1 MEGMLIARNCIKLRF
16 ERSWRQWKI
25 E

>member
-1 MEGMLIARNCIKLRF
+1 MLIARNCIKLRF